1 MHMSDGKAWLAMGL
15 GLDVAA
21 TLFISLDA
29 FRSQRQT
36 TEIYKVLTFITGLDV
51 VNLRTKPAREAA
63 NNASEQAHASLQ
75 SDAPEEEKK
84 QMSEVDELDQID
96 AMLVDAERTADQ
108 HNKEILQG
116 QLNKVADDFSSRKY
130 LVTAAIAAVFVGGV
144 CEFIGGVV
152 LGA

>member
-1 MHMSDGKAWLAMGL
+1 MSDGKALLAVGL
-15 GLDVAA
+15 GLDVVA

-36 TEIYKVLTFITGLDV
+36 TEVYDILAFITGLEV
-51 VNLRTKPAREAA
+51 VSRRTQPAKEEADERSA
-63 NNASEQAHASLQ
+63 QARAALQ
-75 SDAPEEEKK
+75 PDAPEEKK
-84 QMSEVDELDQID
+84 ERVAKMKEFDQADVIHID
-96 AMLVDAERTADQ
+96 AEKIADQ
-108 HNKEILQG
+108 NNREMLQG

-130 LVTAAIAAVFVGGV
+130 LVAAAIAAVFVGGV